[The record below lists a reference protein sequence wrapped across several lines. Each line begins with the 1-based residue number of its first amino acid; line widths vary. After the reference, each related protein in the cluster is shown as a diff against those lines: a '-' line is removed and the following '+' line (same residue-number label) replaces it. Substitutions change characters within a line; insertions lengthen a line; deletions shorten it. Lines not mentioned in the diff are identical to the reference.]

1 MGYTA
6 ITVRFTDEA
15 MKVIDELATSHG
27 KSKAEIIRTAVDK
40 NLLNYLSHTVY
51 VEPKQGQEIKAAMYE
66 LTTELQNIKSELNR
80 IGVNYNQELRL
91 KQLEMQPFKSY
102 EALKAKAKKI
112 EEIKQTC
119 LPADYVT
126 ELLSRYEAATERI
139 GEILCH
145 IVE

>member
-51 VEPKQGQEIKAAMYE
+51 VEPAQGQEIKAAMYE

-91 KQLEMQPFKSY
+91 KQLEKEMPRSY
-102 EALKAKAKKI
+102 DAIKANLQQKETIKK
-112 EEIKQTC
+112 TC
-119 LPADYVT
+119 LPADYVA
-126 ELLSRYEAATERI
+126 ELLSRYETATKRI
-139 GEILCH
+139 GEILCR

>member
-91 KQLEMQPFKSY
+91 KQLEMQPFRSY
-102 EALKAKAKKI
+102 EALRAKVKKI